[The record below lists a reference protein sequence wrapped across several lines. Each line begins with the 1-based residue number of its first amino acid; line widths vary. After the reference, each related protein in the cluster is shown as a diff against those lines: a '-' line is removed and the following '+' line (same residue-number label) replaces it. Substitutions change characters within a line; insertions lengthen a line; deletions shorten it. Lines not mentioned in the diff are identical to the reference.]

1 VTFEEL
7 LYAFFDRGFSD
18 VEAYLPRAKRWIN
31 QSYLGLCEIYPW
43 PFLEKDASGS
53 APLAI
58 PDMRA
63 VLSVNAELG
72 APIGYIDRRTLIEFA
87 GDLTAVGEPYLYYLE
102 DQVLKTYPVSSGNVK
117 VRYLY
122 VPPALVNPGDKPVF
136 PERYQELIIDRA
148 VLKGYRDLDNW
159 EAYNAM
165 RTENDREIQEMAMS
179 LMVRNHSEPT
189 SMVYSHAE

>member
-31 QSYLGLCEIYPW
+31 QSYLGLCEAYPW
-43 PFLEKDASGS
+43 PFLEKDATGP
-53 APLAI
+53 APLAL

-63 VLSVNAELG
+63 VLSVNAGQG
-72 APIGYIDRRTLIEFA
+72 APIGYIDRRTLTEIA
-87 GDLTAVGEPYLYYLE
+87 GDLAAVGDPALYYLE
-102 DQVLKTYPVSSGNVK
+102 DQALKTYPVSQAALR
-117 VRYLY
+117 VRYLH
-122 VPPALVNPGDKPVF
+122 VPPELVNPQDRPTF
-136 PERYQELIIDRA
+136 PERFQELIVDRA

-165 RTENDREIQEMAMS
+165 RTEHERELLEMAAS
-179 LMVRNHSEPT
+179 LMVRNHSDPT
-189 SMVYSHAE
+189 VMVYSHAE